1 MSEYLRVEKM
11 FLYENT
17 VSKALISHNVHD
29 NGLALMMMENARR
42 GLFYSQGVSENI
54 RATLLSLGIPEWYPD
69 CLAKIRYLFP
79 MGHCIAYLL
88 VDALVEWVNENLHN

>member
-1 MSEYLRVEKM
+1 MDYLKGLGSLKAYGSRHPFAQL
-11 FLYENT
+11 FL
-17 VSKALISHNVHD
+17 S
-29 NGLALMMMENARR
+29 R

-88 VDALVEWVNENLHN
+88 VDALVEWVNENLQN